1 MPKLFVLLISAM
13 TALSSIAF
21 VHVHHIPHYVSPH
34 YVSRPVHV
42 HHTTVPLRHARTVV
56 HLRPTHVYC
65 HPKPVYGPIV
75 HDRVCVHLNPFW
87 IPLLLSSHTTRTIV
101 ETVPVVETQAVKQP
115 VVVQQIVQQQVPE
128 YNSNGLLLIQTN
140 FVSGVSN

>member
-13 TALSSIAF
+13 IALSSMAF
-21 VHVHHIPHYVSPH
+21 VHVHRILPYVSC
-34 YVSRPVHV
+34 PVHV

-56 HLRPTHVYC
+56 HPRPTHVYR
-65 HPKPVYGPIV
+65 HPNPVYGPIV
-75 HDRVCVHLNPFW
+75 HDRVYVHLNPFW

>member
-1 MPKLFVLLISAM
+1 MPKFFVLLISAM
-13 TALSSIAF
+13 IALSSMAF
-21 VHVHHIPHYVSPH
+21 VHVHHIPHYA
-34 YVSRPVHV
+34 SRPVHV
-42 HHTTVPLRHARTVV
+42 HHTTAPLRHTRTVV
-56 HLRPTHVYC
+56 HPRPTHVYC
-65 HPKPVYGPIV
+65 NPKPVYGPIV
-75 HDRVCVHLNPFW
+75 HDRVCVNLNPFW

-115 VVVQQIVQQQVPE
+115 VVVQQIVQQKVPE

>member
-13 TALSSIAF
+13 IALSSMAF
-21 VHVHHIPHYVSPH
+21 VHVHRIPPYVSC
-34 YVSRPVHV
+34 PVHV

-56 HLRPTHVYC
+56 HPRPTHVYR
-65 HPKPVYGPIV
+65 HLNPVYGPIV
-75 HDRVCVHLNPFW
+75 HDRVYVHLNPFW
-87 IPLLLSSHTTRTIV
+87 IPLLLSSHTTRTLV

-140 FVSGVSN
+140 FVYGTSN

>member
-13 TALSSIAF
+13 IALSSMAF
-21 VHVHHIPHYVSPH
+21 VHVHHIPHYVSR
-34 YVSRPVHV
+34 SVHV
-42 HHTTVPLRHARTVV
+42 HHTTAPLRHARTVV
-56 HLRPTHVYC
+56 HPRPTHVYH
-65 HPKPVYGPIV
+65 HPRPVYGPIV
-75 HDRVCVHLNPFW
+75 HDRICVHLNPFW
-87 IPLLLSSHTTRTIV
+87 IPLLLGSQTIRTVV

-140 FVSGVSN
+140 FVYGTSN

>member
-13 TALSSIAF
+13 TALSSMAF
-21 VHVHHIPHYVSPH
+21 VHVHHIPH

-42 HHTTVPLRHARTVV
+42 HHTTAPLRHARTVV
-56 HLRPTHVYC
+56 HPRPTHVYH
-65 HPKPVYGPIV
+65 HPRPVYGPIV

-140 FVSGVSN
+140 FVYGTSN